1 MVNFVLSVVTT
12 SAFNET
18 GWHETLF
25 IDLLQPSTNE
35 LFSPLMFIVLLLV
48 IMLLFAFIIKNV
60 RQQGKQNK
68 RLLHLLEDRHKLI
81 DSQKIDLEKNLKTMT
96 ELKEKA
102 EITNN
107 IKTQFLANI
116 SHEIRTPLNGIVG
129 LLAMAKKIN
138 NAEELQLIHSDIGML
153 NAKLMAMTN
162 DMLDYAKLEG
172 NMLQLDQL
180 NFHFHNELHEITAGY
195 KVMSKEKK
203 LAFGSHIDA
212 EIPVY
217 LKGDASRLKQ
227 IVNNLLSNALKFT
240 DHGFVNLKAE
250 LIEEL
255 RDAVRIKITITDSGV
270 GIKKEDQD
278 KIWEI
283 FQLGDGSYTRSQG
296 GSGLGLTVSRKLV
309 ELMEGE
315 IGLESIEKQGSVFW
329 VTLKL
334 EKGVVP
340 DLMQENLVKHILLA
354 EDNLINQKVS
364 LQSLRA
370 MGYSVD
376 LAANGKIAVEK
387 FLENDY
393 DLILMDIQMPEM
405 DGITATKE
413 IREIERAQNIEN
425 PVMIIAITAN
435 SIKDDRNKC
444 LEAGMNEYISKPFNL
459 DKFPLIVSQ
468 LLSSN
473 NQQSAEKN
481 APKTRY

>member
-1 MVNFVLSVVTT
+1 MVNFMLSLG
-12 SAFNET
+12 SKLAQIET
-18 GWHETLF
+18 AWHETLF

-35 LFSPLMFIVLLLV
+35 LFSPLMFIILLLV
-48 IMLLFAFIIKNV
+48 IMVLFAFIIKNV

-68 RLLHLLEDRHKLI
+68 RLLQLLEDRHKLI
-81 DSQKIDLEKNLKTMT
+81 DSQKHDLERNLKTMT

-102 EITNN
+102 ETANS

-129 LLAMAKKIN
+129 LLSMAKKIT
-138 NAEELQLIHSDIGML
+138 APEEIQLIHSEIGML
-153 NAKLMAMTN
+153 NTKLMAMTN
-162 DMLDYAKLEG
+162 DMLDYAKLEC

-180 NFHFHNELHEITAGY
+180 NFHFHNELQEIIASY
-195 KVMSKEKK
+195 SPLAREKN
-203 LAFGSHIDA
+203 LAFRSHIDA
-212 EIPVY
+212 EIPIY
-217 LKGDASRLKQ
+217 FKGDASRLKQ
-227 IVNNLLSNALKFT
+227 IVNNLLSNAIKFT
-240 DHGFVNLKAE
+240 NSGFVNLKAE
-250 LIEEL
+250 LIDEE
-255 RDAVRIKITITDSGV
+255 RDALRIKITVADSGV

-283 FQLGDGSYTRSQG
+283 FQLGDGSYTRNQG

-315 IGLESIEKQGSVFW
+315 IGLESIERQGSVFW

-334 EKGVVP
+334 AKGIAP
-340 DLMQENLVKHILLA
+340 DLIQENTVKHILLA

-364 LQSLRA
+364 LQSLRG

-387 FLENDY
+387 FLKNDY

-413 IREIERAQNIEN
+413 IREIEREQKVEN
-425 PVMIIAITAN
+425 PVLIIAITAN
-435 SIKDDRNKC
+435 SIKDDRQKC

-459 DKFPLIVSQ
+459 DKFPLIVTQ
-468 LLSSN
+468 LLAKSKLEPI
-473 NQQSAEKN
+473 EK
-481 APKTRY
+481 

>member
-1 MVNFVLSVVTT
+1 MLFVKLTLVQVVT
-12 SAFNET
+12 SLHKA
-18 GWHETLF
+18 LL

-35 LFSPLMFIVLLLV
+35 LFSPLIFILLLV
-48 IMLLFAFIIKNV
+48 VIVALFAFIIKNV

-81 DSQKIDLEKNLKTMT
+81 DSQKHDLERNLKTMT

-102 EITNN
+102 ETANS

-138 NAEELQLIHSDIGML
+138 TPAEIQLIHSEIDML
-153 NAKLMAMTN
+153 NTKLIAMTN
-162 DMLDYAKLEG
+162 DMLDYAKLEC

-180 NFHFHNELHEITAGY
+180 NFHLYNELQEITSSYLPLA
-195 KVMSKEKK
+195 KDKS
-203 LAFGSHIDA
+203 LAFRSHIDSK
-212 EIPVY
+212 IPSY

-227 IVNNLLSNALKFT
+227 IVSNLLSNAIKFT
-240 DHGFVNLKAE
+240 NSGFVNLKTELLAE
-250 LIEEL
+250 
-255 RDAVRIKITITDSGV
+255 DQDGVRIKITITDSGV

-283 FQLGDGSYTRSQG
+283 FQLGDGSYTRKQG

-309 ELMEGE
+309 ELMEGD
-315 IGLESIEKQGSVFW
+315 IGLESVENKGSVFW

-334 EKGVVP
+334 AKGLEP
-340 DLMQENLVKHILLA
+340 DLIQKNTIKRILLA
-354 EDNLINQKVS
+354 EDNLINQKIS
-364 LQSLRA
+364 MQSLRG

-376 LAANGKIAVEK
+376 LAVNGKIAVEK

-405 DGITATKE
+405 DGITATKK
-413 IREIERAQNIEN
+413 IREIEHEQSVEN
-425 PVMIIAITAN
+425 QVMIVAITAN
-435 SIKDDRNKC
+435 SIKDDRQKC

-459 DKFPLIVSQ
+459 EKFPMIVTQ
-468 LLSSN
+468 LL
-473 NQQSAEKN
+473 A
-481 APKTRY
+481 KTKLESIEN

>member
-1 MVNFVLSVVTT
+1 MVNFVLFLVSIPAL
-12 SAFNET
+12 SET
-18 GWHETLF
+18 GWHKTLF
-25 IDLLQPSTNE
+25 IDLLKPSTNE

-48 IMLLFAFIIKNV
+48 IMVLFAFIIKNV

-68 RLLHLLEDRHKLI
+68 RLLHLLEDRHKQI
-81 DSQKIDLEKNLKTMT
+81 DSQKIDLEKNLRTMT

-102 EITNN
+102 EIANS
-107 IKTQFLANI
+107 IKNQFLANI

-129 LLAMAKKIN
+129 LLAMAKKIT
-138 NAEELQLIHSDIGML
+138 APEEIHLIHSDIGML
-153 NAKLMAMTN
+153 NAKLIAMTN
-162 DMLDYAKLEG
+162 DMLDYAKLEC

-180 NFHFHNELHEITAGY
+180 NFHFHNELREITAGY
-195 KVMSKEKK
+195 TSMAREKK
-203 LAFGSHIDA
+203 LAFKSHIDA
-212 EIPVY
+212 EIPIY

-240 DHGFVNLKAE
+240 NSGFVNLKAE
-250 LIEEL
+250 LLDDL
-255 RDAVRIKITITDSGV
+255 RETVRIKITVADSGV
-270 GIKKEDQD
+270 GIKKDDQD

-283 FQLGDGSYTRSQG
+283 FQLGDGSYTRNHG
-296 GSGLGLTVSRKLV
+296 GSGLGLTISRKLV
-309 ELMEGE
+309 ELMGGE

-329 VTLKL
+329 ITLNL
-334 EKGVVP
+334 EKGIEP
-340 DLMQENLVKHILLA
+340 DLMQENTVKHILLA

-376 LAANGKIAVEK
+376 LAVNGKIAVEK

-413 IREIERAQNIEN
+413 IREIEREQSIEN
-425 PVMIIAITAN
+425 PVLIIAITAN
-435 SIKDDRNKC
+435 SIKDDRQKC

-459 DKFPLIVSQ
+459 DKFPLIITQ
-468 LLSSN
+468 LLTKSKLESV
-473 NQQSAEKN
+473 EK
-481 APKTRY
+481 

>member
-1 MVNFVLSVVTT
+1 MVNYLLSVVLTFLQT
-12 SAFNET
+12 NA
-18 GWHETLF
+18 GWLNALF
-25 IDLLQPSTNE
+25 IDLLQPSTNG
-35 LFSPLMFIVLLLV
+35 LFSPLIFIVLLLV
-48 IMLLFAFIIKNV
+48 IAVLFAFIIKNV
-60 RQQGKQNK
+60 RQQGKQNR

-81 DSQKIDLEKNLKTMT
+81 DDHKIDLEKNLKTMT

-102 EITNN
+102 EIANSV
-107 IKTQFLANI
+107 KTKFLANI

-138 NAEELQLIHSDIGML
+138 APVEIQLIHSEIDML
-153 NAKLMAMTN
+153 NTKLIAMTN
-162 DMLDYAKLEG
+162 DMLDYAKLEC

-180 NFHFHNELHEITAGY
+180 NFHFHNELQEIIASY
-195 KVMSKEKK
+195 RSLAKEKN
-203 LAFGSHIDA
+203 LEFRSHVDE
-212 EIPVY
+212 EIPIY

-227 IVNNLLSNALKFT
+227 IINNLLSNALKFT
-240 DHGFVNLKAE
+240 SSGYINLKAE
-250 LIEEL
+250 LIAEE
-255 RDAVRIKITITDSGV
+255 RDLVHIKIAVADSGN

-283 FQLGDGSYTRSQG
+283 FQLGDGSYTRNQG
-296 GSGLGLTVSRKLV
+296 GSGLGLTISHKLV

-315 IGLESIEKQGSVFW
+315 IGLESIEEQGSVFW
-329 VTLKL
+329 FTLKL
-334 EKGVVP
+334 AKGIAP
-340 DLMQENLVKHILLA
+340 NLIEGNTIKHILLA

-364 LQSLRA
+364 LQSLRG

-413 IREIERAQNIEN
+413 IREIECEQSVEN
-425 PVMIIAITAN
+425 PVIIIAITAN
-435 SIKDDRNKC
+435 SIKDDRQKC

-459 DKFPLIVSQ
+459 DKFPLIITQ
-468 LLSSN
+468 
-473 NQQSAEKN
+473 
-481 APKTRY
+481 